1 MCFQDHCLSFPEVL
15 CHENHCLV
23 YFVGVVFA
31 RSTQEGKSVAVHSVL
46 VKNIWQLE
54 TVHSVVLPTLLTTS
68 CSSFIS
74 QCDTSSPGKSFLD
87 PIYVKFY
94 YVITELSFLIISFWV
109 HNYFIYLSLLLD
121 LKLNKSQGSLFYLQ
135 SLE

>member
-15 CHENHCLV
+15 CHENHCLM

-31 RSTQEGKSVAVHSVL
+31 HFTQEGKSVAVHSVL

-54 TVHSVVLPTLLTTS
+54 TVHRVVPPTLLPTS

-74 QCDTSSPGKSFLD
+74 QCDISYPGKSFLD
-87 PIYVKFY
+87 PVYVMFC
-94 YVITELSFLIISFWV
+94 YVIIELSFLRVSM
-109 HNYFIYLSLLLD
+109 
-121 LKLNKSQGSLFYLQ
+121 
-135 SLE
+135 